1 MPKTAPEAI
10 TAWLAGRL
18 TGASAPPVEAVLSEF
33 DSAALQG
40 SRVIRTWWP
49 SDIMIGKESAYGSQ
63 TEAARHAVNANS
75 DTYPTWTDALPTL
88 GARSLQVAIAT
99 AASAT
104 VAPFAVDLYTGVRP
118 FGGSAVYWPPG
129 GSPEVAQLVRIIPI
143 YPGMRSYDPG
153 AITIVETDPSTGDE
167 KQQLLQK
174 GSPTGGTFTLSYGG
188 QTSAGIAY
196 NATAATIQA
205 ALEALSSIG
214 PGNVLVTGGPVNS
227 QAVVVQFSGSLGD
240 AGRSLMVANSAGLT
254 GGSTPTVAV
263 GRLPR
268 KEVLG
273 DWWRLRIRVPATT
286 IVTISAQARS

>member
-143 YPGMRSYDPG
+143 TPGPRSYDPG
-153 AITIVETDPSTGDE
+153 NITVIETDPTGGDE
-167 KQQLLQK
+167 KQQLVQK
-174 GSPTGGTFTLSYGG
+174 GSPTGGTFTLALDGAA
-188 QTSAGIAY
+188 TDPIAY

-205 ALEALSSIG
+205 ALEAKLG
-214 PGNVLVTGGPVNS
+214 AGNALVTGGPINS
-227 QAVVVQFSGSLGD
+227 QAVVVQFAGSLSD
-240 AGRSLMVANSAGLT
+240 AGQSLLVVDKTALI
-254 GGSTPTVAV
+254 GGSSPDVIV

-268 KEVLG
+268 KEALG
-273 DWWRLRIRVPATT
+273 DWWRLRIRVAATT
-286 IVTISAQARS
+286 LITISAQARS

>member
-18 TGASAPPVEAVLSEF
+18 TGASAPQVEAVLSEF

-49 SDIMIGKESAYGSQ
+49 SDIMIGKEAAYSSS
-63 TEAARHAVNANS
+63 TEAARFAVTANS
-75 DTYPTWTDALPTL
+75 DTYPTWTEALPTL
-88 GARSLQVAIAT
+88 GARSLQVSIAV
-99 AASAT
+99 ACASGIS
-104 VAPFAVDLYTGVRP
+104 PFAVDLYTGVRP

-129 GSPEVAQLVRIIPI
+129 GSPEVAQLVRIVPI
-143 YPGMRSYDPG
+143 AAGVRSYDPG
-153 AITIVETDPSTGDE
+153 AITIFETDPTTGDE

-174 GSPTGGTFTLSYGG
+174 GSPTGGTFTLALDG
-188 QTSAGIAY
+188 TATDPIDY
-196 NATAATIQA
+196 NATAGAIQA
-205 ALEALSSIG
+205 ALEAKLG
-214 PGNVLVTGGPVNS
+214 TGNVLATGGPINS
-227 QAVVVQFSGSLGD
+227 QAVAVQFAGSLGD
-240 AGRSLMVANSAGLT
+240 AGRSLMVATSSLT
-254 GGSTPTVAV
+254 GGSSPTVAV

-286 IVTISAQARS
+286 IVTISASARS

>member
-18 TGASAPPVEAVLSEF
+18 AGASAPQVEAVLSEF

-40 SRVIRTWWP
+40 SRVIRTWGP
-49 SDIMIGKESAYGSQ
+49 SDIRIGKEAAYGTA
-63 TEAARHAVNANS
+63 TEAARYAVTANS

-118 FGGSAVYWPPG
+118 FGGSAKFWPAG
-129 GSPEVAQLVRIIPI
+129 SSPEVAQLVRIIPI
-143 YPGMRSYDPG
+143 AAGARSYDPG
-153 AITIVETDPSTGDE
+153 AITVIETDPTGGDE
-167 KQQLLQK
+167 KQQLLMK
-174 GSPTGGTFTLSYGG
+174 GSPTGGTFTLTLG
-188 QTSAGIAY
+188 TATTDGIAY
-196 NATAATIQA
+196 NATAAAIQT
-205 ALEALSSIG
+205 ALEAKLG
-214 PGNVLVTGGPVNS
+214 AGNALVTGGPINS
-227 QAVVVQFSGSLGD
+227 QAVVVQFSGPFSD
-240 AGRSLMVANSAGLT
+240 AGQSLLVVDKTALT
-254 GGSTPTVAV
+254 GGSSPDVIV

-273 DWWRLRIRVPATT
+273 DWWRLRVRVPGTT
-286 IVTISAQARS
+286 IITISAQARS

>member
-18 TGASAPPVEAVLSEF
+18 TGASAPQVEAVLSEF

-63 TEAARHAVNANS
+63 TEAARFAVTANS
-75 DTYPTWTDALPTL
+75 DTYPTWTEALPTL
-88 GARSLQVAIAT
+88 GARSLQVSIAV
-99 AASAT
+99 ACAST
-104 VAPFAVDLYTGVRP
+104 VSPFAVDLYTGVRP

-129 GSPEVAQLVRIIPI
+129 GSPEVAQLVRIVPI
-143 YPGMRSYDPG
+143 AAGVRSYDPG
-153 AITIVETDPSTGDE
+153 AITIFETDPTTGDE

-174 GSPTGGTFTLSYGG
+174 GSPTGGTFTLALDG
-188 QTSAGIAY
+188 TATDPIDY
-196 NATAATIQA
+196 NATAGAIQA
-205 ALEALSSIG
+205 ALEAKLG
-214 PGNVLVTGGPVNS
+214 TGNVLVTGGPINS
-227 QAVVVQFSGSLGD
+227 QAVAVQFAGSLGD
-240 AGRSLMVANSAGLT
+240 AGRSLMVATSSLT
-254 GGSTPTVAV
+254 GGSSPTVAV

>member
-18 TGASAPPVEAVLSEF
+18 TGASAPQVEAVLSEF

-63 TEAARHAVNANS
+63 TEAARFAVTANS
-75 DTYPTWTDALPTL
+75 DTYPTWTEALPTL
-88 GARSLQVAIAT
+88 GARSLQVSIAV
-99 AASAT
+99 ACAST
-104 VAPFAVDLYTGVRP
+104 VSPFAVDLYTGVRP

-129 GSPEVAQLVRIIPI
+129 GSPEVAQLVRIVPI
-143 YPGMRSYDPG
+143 AAGVRSYDPG
-153 AITIVETDPSTGDE
+153 AITIFETDPTTGDE

-174 GSPTGGTFTLSYGG
+174 GSPTGGTFTLALDG
-188 QTSAGIAY
+188 TATDPIDY
-196 NATAATIQA
+196 NATAGAIQA
-205 ALEALSSIG
+205 ALEAKLG
-214 PGNVLVTGGPVNS
+214 TGNVLATGGPINS
-227 QAVVVQFSGSLGD
+227 QAVAVQFAGSLGD
-240 AGRSLMVANSAGLT
+240 AGRSLMVATSSLT
-254 GGSTPTVAV
+254 GGSSPTVAV

-286 IVTISAQARS
+286 IVTISASARS

>member
-18 TGASAPPVEAVLSEF
+18 TGASAPQVEAVLSEF

-63 TEAARHAVNANS
+63 TEAARFAVTANS

-88 GARSLQVAIAT
+88 GARSLQVSIAV
-99 AASAT
+99 ACAST
-104 VAPFAVDLYTGVRP
+104 VSPFAVDLYTGVRP

-129 GSPEVAQLVRIIPI
+129 GSPEVAQLVRIVPI
-143 YPGMRSYDPG
+143 AAGVRSYDPG
-153 AITIVETDPSTGDE
+153 AITIFETDPTTGDE

-174 GSPTGGTFTLSYGG
+174 GSPTGGTFTLALDG
-188 QTSAGIAY
+188 TATDPIDY
-196 NATAATIQA
+196 NATAGAIQA
-205 ALEALSSIG
+205 ALEAKLG
-214 PGNVLVTGGPVNS
+214 AGNVLATGGPINS
-227 QAVVVQFSGSLGD
+227 QAVVVQFAGSLGD
-240 AGRSLMVANSAGLT
+240 AGRSLMVATSSLT
-254 GGSTPTVAV
+254 GGSSPTVAV